1 MARDENQIQI
11 FVRTLTGRT
20 MSVEV
25 NPDDTIESL
34 KEKLYDEEGIPV
46 EQIRLIFGG
55 KQLENHRTFRDY
67 NISNEST
74 IHLVLRLR

>member
-1 MARDENQIQI
+1 MVMNNDKMQI
-11 FVRTLTGRT
+11 FVRTLIGKTIT
-20 MSVEV
+20 FEV
-25 NPDDTIESL
+25 HPDDTIESL
-34 KEKLYDEEGIPV
+34 KERLYDSEGIPT

-67 NISNEST
+67 NITSEST